1 VVKVH
6 DLPPLFPWPVPASN
20 MWVVTTVEG
29 GANVLR
35 ELGYTVK
42 FAGDLA
48 TAKQRGV
55 SMIMEYNK
63 ILDLNESQQYVVHDF
78 MR

>member
-6 DLPPLFPWPVPASN
+6 DLPPLYPWPRAACN

-35 ELGYTVK
+35 ELGYTVR
-42 FAGDLA
+42 FADNLV